1 MWPISETA
9 DPTGFWGIYDF
20 NLGSNRFAEAPSLGL
35 STNKV
40 AIGFDVETSYPDFVG
55 SSLLVIDMASILDG
69 LNVITYQATTPDL
82 GRMSWRVAVGQTAG
96 ATLHAVG
103 ITPPTPSDGHLLHMS
118 VTGTVAGG
126 LTFAVEDLSTGPL
139 GLPTTGMYLIGAGFY
154 LPAGP
159 SAAVWQNGKLWFAS
173 NHGCIPPGAMG
184 EVPCVRVTEIST
196 GATTG
201 LVQDFAFGYGFSSG
215 LGVTGGGDLVLTYTA
230 EGMDLYTAVQKAS
243 DPPNCLH
250 CRR

>member
-1 MWPISETA
+1 MAISETA

-40 AIGFDVETSYPDFVG
+40 GIGFDVETSYPDFVG

-139 GLPTTGMYLIGAGFY
+139 GLR
-154 LPAGP
+154 LP
-159 SAAVWQNGKLWFAS
+159 
-173 NHGCIPPGAMG
+173 GC
-184 EVPCVRVTEIST
+184 T
-196 GATTG
+196 
-201 LVQDFAFGYGFSSG
+201 
-215 LGVTGGGDLVLTYTA
+215 
-230 EGMDLYTAVQKAS
+230 
-243 DPPNCLH
+243 
-250 CRR
+250 